1 MSVRKLSSG
10 RRRSAIGRLLAVAG
24 VAALAAGCAS
34 SASPGGA
41 SNSTGGGSASTVQ
54 IGIITD
60 TSGIIAAA
68 GKQFLDGVLTAQ
80 SVINSDHTLGNTKI
94 DIVQKQGA
102 ADPATSASVANQ
114 LAANPNILATIC
126 CILSPV
132 AGALKPIAVAAKMP
146 MIIYGAT
153 DTGLPQ
159 PPYVYQTNPLP
170 ELGEQQFSDIMAKAD
185 HIKTYAINVQTDNSG
200 IVTQGNAYIAGMKEA
215 GAKSLGEVGTT
226 GSTTDFSS
234 PASDLVSKNPQAI
247 VVAATQTAALNM
259 IAAIH
264 NLGYKGLILGGND
277 MLGTGVYQS
286 NPAAFG
292 SVLFPVDFLPS
303 DTNALGQQFSAAYA
317 KQWGLQPQTYA
328 AEGFTALYTLAQ
340 ALKQVKGTPTRA
352 TLTTALGDMKSLSDT
367 IYGPVT
373 FQNGNLVK
381 TEPTKIVH
389 YTSSGSVVAI
399 NP

>member
-1 MSVRKLSSG
+1 MSVRYLASG
-10 RRRSAIGRLLAVAG
+10 KRRSSIGRLLAVLS
-24 VAALAAGCAS
+24 AAAVVAGCSS
-34 SASPGGA
+34 SAS
-41 SNSTGGGSASTVQ
+41 TGGTSSSGGSSGASTVQ

-60 TSGIIAAA
+60 TTGIIAAA

-80 SVINSDHTLGNTKI
+80 SMINSEHTLGSTTI

-102 ADPATSASVANQ
+102 ADPATSASVASQ
-114 LAANPNILATIC
+114 LAANPSILATIC
-126 CILSPV
+126 CILTPV
-132 AGALKPIAVAAKMP
+132 VGALKPIAIAAKMP
-146 MIIYGAT
+146 MVIYGAT

-159 PPYVYQTNPLP
+159 PPYVFQTNPLP
-170 ELGEQQFSDIMAKAD
+170 ELGEQQFSDITATAD

-200 IVTQGNAYIAGMKEA
+200 IVAQGNSYIAGMSQA
-215 GAKSLGEVGTT
+215 GAKNLGEVGTT
-226 GSTTDFSS
+226 ATTTDFSS
-234 PASDLVSKNPQAI
+234 PASALVSKNPQAI

-292 SVLFPVDFLPS
+292 PVLFPVDYLPS
-303 DTNALGQQFSAAYA
+303 DTNALGRQFNAAYT
-317 KQWGLQPQTYA
+317 KQWGSQPQTYA
-328 AEGFTALYTLAQ
+328 AEGFTALDTLAQ

-352 TLTTALGDMKSLSDT
+352 SLTTALNAMKSLADT

-373 FQNGNLVK
+373 FQKGNLVK
-381 TEPTKIVH
+381 TQPTKIVH
-389 YTSSGSVVAI
+389 YASNGSVVEVT
-399 NP
+399 P